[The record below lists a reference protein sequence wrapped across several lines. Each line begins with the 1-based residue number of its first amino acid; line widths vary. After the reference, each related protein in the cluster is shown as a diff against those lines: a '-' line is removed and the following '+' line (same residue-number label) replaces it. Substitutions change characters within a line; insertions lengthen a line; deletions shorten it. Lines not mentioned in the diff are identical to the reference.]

1 MKRQIIGC
9 VLIVLALLCSSAIAT
24 TTDLTPLTVVADETG
39 FGTLFT
45 SLGPL
50 AFSSVY
56 GELAYSGTITS
67 RVYTD
72 VPTPP
77 VSAVTFVWDI
87 QIDGTANTPV
97 EDVTIAATGTQLD
110 LRIGEIIAGTNGYI
124 SGTTTEVP
132 GTAEATNNVF
142 PTVDELFYEWL
153 AGNTIGANDRATL
166 FVTTTG
172 AVDVDQVSV
181 AFQDLGG
188 ASALVL
194 APVDDPDN
202 PDMNVP
208 EPATLT
214 LLGLGFA
221 AFLRRRRNG

>member
-1 MKRQIIGC
+1 MLV
-9 VLIVLALLCSSAIAT
+9 VLTLLCSSAMAT
-24 TTDLTPLTVVADETG
+24 VTDLTPLTAVADETG

-50 AFSSVY
+50 AFTSPA
-56 GELAYSGTITS
+56 GEFAYSGTITS

-72 VPTPP
+72 VPAPP
-77 VSAVTFVWDI
+77 ISEVTFVWDI
-87 QIDGTANTPV
+87 QINSTTNTPV
-97 EDVTIAATGTQLD
+97 EGATIAATGFQLD

-124 SGTTTEVP
+124 SGTTTDVP
-132 GTAEATNNVF
+132 AIAEAKNNVY
-142 PTVDELFYEWL
+142 PTVDELLYEWL
-153 AGNTIGANDRATL
+153 AGAALGADDRATL

-172 AVDVDQVSV
+172 AVDVGQVSI
-181 AFQDLGG
+181 AFRDLLG

-208 EPATLT
+208 EPGTLT

-221 AFLRRRRNG
+221 AILRRRRK